1 MPAPRFQS
9 ALLMARLKKIN
20 RRIIC
25 PFVFVGRHLE
35 YENKKMATNADIFWQ
50 MMINHLAL
58 LHVHASAKRG
68 GDLAAVPLT
77 GRDNGFCDLSER
89 GVVRLQKNDKITTVK
104 DALRTYND

>member
-25 PFVFVGRHLE
+25 PFSLDDIS
-35 YENKKMATNADIFWQ
+35 NMKIKKMATNADIFWQ